1 MMDPGMP
8 KTPYEEQATESY
20 KILSQLRFR
29 SGAIIRNLSFC
40 FDRCLDTEE
49 LYTQYRSQNAPI
61 SYRLKKDMEE
71 KKCIQY
77 CSGKWEDL
85 LPQIVTENN
94 ERIVYEV
101 QAKVFQNMLSTMD
114 QQNLQ

>member
-1 MMDPGMP
+1 MDPGVP
-8 KTPYEEQATESY
+8 KTPYEEMATESY

-29 SGAIIRNLSFC
+29 SGTIIRNLSFC

-49 LYTQYRSQNAPI
+49 LYTLYRSQNAPI

-77 CSGKWEDL
+77 CSGKWDDL
-85 LPQIVTENN
+85 LPQIVTESN
-94 ERIVYEV
+94 ERIIYET
-101 QAKVFQNMLSTMD
+101 QAKVFQKMLASME
-114 QQNLQ
+114 QQGPQ